1 MTIFNPRMMKRFIV
15 YALLT
20 LLSPIVNLSAH
31 ELSLTTFDSFF
42 TIFLNSKEEQCQYVL
57 FPLLYISHDE
67 SYSFRYHSIQKE
79 AYSQIDFMIESPSVN
94 NQQISEN
101 MMMVEVFTEDTDSCM
116 KYFFSLIEG
125 QWYLSH
131 IFETH
136 KTGL

>member
-1 MTIFNPRMMKRFIV
+1 MMKRFIP

-20 LLSPIVNLSAH
+20 MLAPVFNLGAH
-31 ELSLTTFDSFF
+31 ELSRTNFDCFF
-42 TIFLNSKEEQCQYVL
+42 TTFLNSKEEQSQYVL

-67 SYSFRYHSIQKE
+67 SYSFTYQSIQKE
-79 AYSQIDFMIESPSVN
+79 AYSSIDIKIESPSVN
-94 NQQISEN
+94 NEQISDK

-136 KTGL
+136 KNGL